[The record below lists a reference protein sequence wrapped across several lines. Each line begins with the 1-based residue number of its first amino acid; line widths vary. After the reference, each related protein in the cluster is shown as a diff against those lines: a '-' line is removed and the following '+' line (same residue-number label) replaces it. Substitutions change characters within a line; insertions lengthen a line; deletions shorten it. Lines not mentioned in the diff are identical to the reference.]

1 VSYETEEQQ
10 VEALKEWWAEN
21 GRAVLLGI
29 GLGIVVIGGYTW
41 WQHSQEQAA
50 VAASDKYSESIEA
63 LRSGDSATAQSLA
76 KEVSE
81 EHGGALYAS
90 YARMA
95 AARAAVEDNDL
106 AAAAEHLEWTVKN
119 SDHPEVKL
127 IAQVRLARVKGELGD
142 PKAGLALL
150 PSSVDDA
157 FVGIVEE
164 ARGDLHVLAGD
175 AAAARTAYQAASD
188 AGGSANPQA
197 LGIKLNELSEAA
209 DAS

>member
-106 AAAAEHLEWTVKN
+106 AAAAEHLEWTVN
-119 SDHPEVKL
+119 
-127 IAQVRLARVKGELGD
+127 
-142 PKAGLALL
+142 
-150 PSSVDDA
+150 SVDDA